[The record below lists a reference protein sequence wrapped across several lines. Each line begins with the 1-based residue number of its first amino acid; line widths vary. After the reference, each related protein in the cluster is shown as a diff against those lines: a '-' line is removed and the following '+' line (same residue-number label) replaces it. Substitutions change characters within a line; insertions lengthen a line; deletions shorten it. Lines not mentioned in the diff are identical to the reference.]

1 MWEKRQIS
9 YAGEL
14 QVIDGDTL
22 PSRKWN
28 ITRFSVSVGYTE
40 PSVGKGAG
48 ERRVTLPRNLTSR
61 TSARRLKLCMNSVKS
76 C

>member
-14 QVIDGDTL
+14 QVIDGDAL
-22 PSRKWN
+22 CPQGKWN

-48 ERRVTLPRNLTSR
+48 ERRVTCKKPDKAGRQQEI
-61 TSARRLKLCMNSVKS
+61 KIMHE
-76 C
+76 